1 MSLVNT
7 LHMTASDMIF
17 NDKMIDNILNDCL
30 HDKDNSTTNDKAL
43 LLLELK
49 RLKEKLLKDNNTTMK
64 SH

>member
-1 MSLVNT
+1 
-7 LHMTASDMIF
+7 MIF